1 MKIHISLFK
10 KRSSLVLMAISIAV
24 VSLVSS
30 CDPDEVGDNLYTFT
44 DQMAGQFL
52 KDKDN
57 AQFSE
62 FARLLDTTKVM
73 GLLNSYGQFTVFA
86 PTNEAMK
93 EFYTIKGKQNMA
105 GFSLDTLKIIA
116 YDHIINGTKVP
127 YINFI
132 NGRLSE
138 MSMSNRYFTISFDNK
153 TETFVNRNSKIFRK
167 DILVHNGVI
176 HGIDRVLDPSREGVV
191 EAIAARPEYSL
202 FHEALI
208 ATRMADSLLLD
219 KDDSYNAAD
228 YKTLITRPKEANDWF
243 YQDVPAFRRYGYT
256 VLVTSN
262 ATLAAEGVTTLD
274 ALAAYAKAIY
284 DQQYPQDAG
293 VTDYTDRRNS
303 LNRFI
308 SYHLINKEL
317 SKTKFIDAYDTDH
330 MLKTVD
336 MYEYIETMCP
346 NTLLEVKKNRTTGES
361 NLFNAMD
368 AASAVKL
375 HPVKFDFEADNG
387 VFHEIDKPLVY
398 SPEVEAHLSSKRLRF
413 DAASFFPELTNN
425 NMRGSRFNQN
435 SNSSLYREQ
444 SLHFQIPRGYISR
457 INASEQTV
465 VGYLAGY
472 ARFQNYMADEI
483 FLSATTGKLYEFTI
497 ITPPVPAGTYEIRF
511 GYLTNGKRGVAQLYV
526 DNIPAGVPLN
536 LNLNATDV
544 SIGYETPGSITT
556 DPAGFENDKMMRN
569 RGYMKGPAS
578 FKVAETG
585 WTSGQNSRY
594 SRDNLRKILG
604 TYQFDKAGT
613 HELKVVGL
621 SGGEFMFDY
630 LEFVPTSA
638 IEFEDIY

>member
-1 MKIHISLFK
+1 MAVTVAIVSLF
-10 KRSSLVLMAISIAV
+10 
-24 VSLVSS
+24 SS

-44 DQMAGQFL
+44 DQMAGQYL
-52 KDKDN
+52 KDAEN

-62 FARLLDTTKVM
+62 FARLLDTTKVL
-73 GLLNSYGQFTVFA
+73 GLLNSYGQYTIFA

-93 EFYTIKGKQNMA
+93 EFYTLKGKKKLA
-105 GFSLDTLKIIA
+105 DFSRDTLLTIA

-127 YINFI
+127 YLSFI

-153 TETFVNRNSKIFRK
+153 SETFVNRTSQIIRK
-167 DILVHNGVI
+167 DIMVHNGVI
-176 HGIDRVLDPSREGVV
+176 HSINRVLDPSREGIV
-191 EAIAARPEYSL
+191 EAIASKPEYSL
-202 FHEALI
+202 FYEALI
-208 ATRMADSLLLD
+208 ATSMADSLLLD
-219 KDDSYNAAD
+219 KDDSYVAAD
-228 YKTLITRPKEANDWF
+228 YRSLITTPKESNQWF
-243 YQDVPAFRRYGYT
+243 YQDIPAFRRYGYT
-256 VLVTSN
+256 VLMESN
-262 ATLAAEGVTTLD
+262 ATMSARGVNSLD
-274 ALAAYAKAIY
+274 ELAAYAKSVY
-284 DQQYPQDAG
+284 DQIYPDDASI
-293 VTDYTDRRNS
+293 TDYKNRRNS
-303 LNRFI
+303 LNRYI

-346 NTLLEVKKNRTTGES
+346 NTLLEVKKDRTSGQS
-361 NLFNAMD
+361 NLFNAYT
-368 AASAVKL
+368 AAAAVRL
-375 HPVKFDFEADNG
+375 HSTNYDFESDNG
-387 VFHEIDKPLVY
+387 VFHEIDKPLLY
-398 SPEVEAHLSSKRLRF
+398 SVDVDAYLSSKRLRF

-435 SNSSLYREQ
+435 SNASLYREQ
-444 SLHFQIPRGYISR
+444 SLHYQIPRGYISR
-457 INASEQTV
+457 IKASEQTV

-483 FLSATTGKLYEFTI
+483 FLSASAGKLYEFTI
-497 ITPPVPAGTYEIRF
+497 TTPPIPAGTYEIRF

-526 DNIPAGVPLN
+526 DDIPAGVPLN
-536 LNLNATDV
+536 LNLTANDV

-569 RGYMKGPAS
+569 RGYMKGPAG
-578 FKVAETG
+578 FKVAEAG
-585 WTSGQNSRY
+585 WTSGQNARY
-594 SRDNLRKILG
+594 SNANLRKILG
-604 TYQFDKAGT
+604 TYQFNEAGS
-613 HELKVVGL
+613 HEIKVVGL

>member
-1 MKIHISLFK
+1 MKIQVSFSTKGVALRLAAVTVAIVSLF
-10 KRSSLVLMAISIAV
+10 
-24 VSLVSS
+24 SS

-44 DQMAGQFL
+44 DQMAGQYL
-52 KDKDN
+52 KDAEN

-62 FARLLDTTKVM
+62 FARLLDTTKVL
-73 GLLNSYGQFTVFA
+73 GLLNSYGQYTIFA

-93 EFYTIKGKQNMA
+93 EFYAIKGKKGLA
-105 GFSLDTLKIIA
+105 DFSRDTLLTIA

-127 YINFI
+127 YLSFI

-153 TETFVNRNSKIFRK
+153 SETFVNRTSQILRK
-167 DILVHNGVI
+167 DIMVHNGVI
-176 HGIDRVLDPSREGVV
+176 HSINRVLDPAREGIV
-191 EAIAARPEYSL
+191 EAIASKPEYSL
-202 FHEALI
+202 FYEALLVT
-208 ATRMADSLLLD
+208 AMADSLLLD

-228 YKTLITRPKEANDWF
+228 YRSLITTPKESNQWF
-243 YQDVPAFRRYGYT
+243 YQDIPAFRRYGYT
-256 VLVTSN
+256 VLMESN
-262 ATLAAEGVTTLD
+262 ATMAARGVNSLD
-274 ALAAYAKAIY
+274 DLAAYAKSVY
-284 DQQYPQDAG
+284 DQIYPEDAG
-293 VTDYTDRRNS
+293 ITDFKNRRNS
-303 LNRFI
+303 LNRYI

-346 NTLLEVKKNRTTGES
+346 NTLLEVKKDRASGES
-361 NLFNAMD
+361 NLFNAYNAT
-368 AASAVKL
+368 AAVRL
-375 HPVKFDFEADNG
+375 HPSNYDFESDNG
-387 VFHEIDKPLVY
+387 VFHEIDKPLLY
-398 SPEVEAHLSSKRLRF
+398 SVDVDAYLSSKRLRF

-435 SNSSLYREQ
+435 SNASLYREQ
-444 SLHFQIPRGYISR
+444 SLHYQIPRGYISR
-457 INASEQTV
+457 IKASEQTV

-483 FLSATTGKLYEFTI
+483 FLSASAGKLYEFTI
-497 ITPPVPAGTYEIRF
+497 TTPPIPAGTYEIRF

-526 DNIPAGVPLN
+526 DDIPAGVPLN
-536 LNLNATDV
+536 LNLTASDV

-569 RGYMKGPAS
+569 RGYMKGPAG
-578 FKVAETG
+578 FKVAEAG
-585 WTSGQNSRY
+585 WTSGQNARY
-594 SRDNLRKILG
+594 SDANLRKILG
-604 TYQFDKAGT
+604 TYQFAEAGM
-613 HELKVVGL
+613 HEIKVVGL

>member
-1 MKIHISLFK
+1 MKIQISVFKGSKMLWLMVVMATTVSLF
-10 KRSSLVLMAISIAV
+10 SA
-24 VSLVSS
+24 

-44 DQMAGQFL
+44 DQMAGQYL

-62 FARLLDTTKVM
+62 FARLLDTTKVI

-86 PTNEAMK
+86 PTNEALK
-93 EFYTIKGKQNMA
+93 EFYTLKGKKGMSD
-105 GFSLDTLKIIA
+105 FSLDTLKIIA
-116 YDHIINGTKVP
+116 YDHIINGTMVP

-153 TETFVNRNSKIFRK
+153 TETFVNRTSKIFRK
-167 DILVHNGVI
+167 DIMVHNGVI
-176 HGIDRVLDPSREGVV
+176 HAINKVLDPSREGVV
-191 EAIAARPEYSL
+191 EAISARPEYSL
-202 FHEALI
+202 FYEALI

-243 YQDVPAFRRYGYT
+243 YQEVPAFRRYGYT
-256 VLVTSN
+256 VLVESN
-262 ATLAAEGVTTLD
+262 ATLAAQGINNLEELT
-274 ALAAYAKAIY
+274 AYAKSVY
-284 DQQYPQDAG
+284 DPVYPEDAN
-293 VTDYTDRRNS
+293 VTDLTDRRNS

-361 NLFNAMD
+361 NLFNAID
-368 AASAVKL
+368 AGSAVRL
-375 HPVKFDFEADNG
+375 HSSNFDFEADNG

-398 SPEVEAHLSSKRLRF
+398 SQDVDAYLSSKRLRF

-457 INASEQTV
+457 IKASEQTV

-483 FLSATTGKLYEFTI
+483 FLSASSGKLYDFTI
-497 ITPPVPAGTYEIRF
+497 TTPPIPAGTYEIRF

-526 DNIPAGVPLN
+526 DDIPAGVPLN

-544 SIGYETPGSITT
+544 SIGYETPGSVPT
-556 DPAGFENDKMMRN
+556 DAAGFENDKMMRN

-578 FKVAETG
+578 FKVAESG

-604 TYQFDKAGT
+604 TYQFNKAGT